1 MSKTYRKDKDETDKR
16 KKQQERKDNRK
27 KKQSDRQPTREE

>member
-16 KKQQERKDNRK
+16 KKQQERNDNRK
-27 KKQSDRQPTREE
+27 KKQSDRQPSREE